1 MNNGQYN
8 PWENMVSG
16 TRRRVE
22 YDTIYDYF
30 WIYDFEGRYG
40 FFLKLDIHE
49 RITTDIM
56 LRGIDIK
63 IEKTQD
69 NCTEF
74 YLALEENE
82 DWEIF
87 HALCFDLVFVID
99 AHESDSVKISKLL
112 ERLDKWKN
120 LLANK
125 RQLNMSKEQQMG
137 IFSELLC
144 LNNIIAPKVGYCAA
158 IDSWVGIEKDKQD
171 FNLEKCVVEVKS
183 HITTK
188 GNVANISSL
197 NQLTSE
203 KDKLYLVS
211 YGMTVNENGRSIDD
225 LYDEI
230 VAKLTGKE
238 HETLMMKLFISG
250 WVPHHE
256 NLRKEKFIKDSEK
269 IYDVNEL
276 FPKISSNDIDQR
288 VTELK
293 YKIDLSRCDEFL
305 CNKEDV
311 FGGE

>member
-1 MNNGQYN
+1 MKSSQYN
-8 PWENMVSG
+8 PWEDMVPG
-16 TRRRVE
+16 TQRRVE
-22 YDTIYDYF
+22 YDTSYDYF
-30 WIYDFEGRYG
+30 WIYDFERRYG
-40 FFLKLDIHE
+40 FFLKLDIQE
-49 RITTDIM
+49 QITTDIK

-69 NCTEF
+69 DYTEF

-87 HALCFDLVFVID
+87 HALCYDLVFVID

-125 RQLNMSKEQQMG
+125 RHLNISKEQQMG

-144 LNNIIAPKVGYCAA
+144 LSNFIAPNIGYGAA
-158 IDSWVGIEKDKQD
+158 IDAWVGIEKDKQD

-197 NQLTSE
+197 HQLISE

-211 YGMTVNENGRSIDD
+211 YGLTVNENGRTIDD

-230 VAKLTGKE
+230 VAKLTSRD

-256 NLRKEKFIKDSEK
+256 NLRKDKFIKDSEK
-269 IYDVNEL
+269 VYDVNEL
-276 FPKISSNDIDQR
+276 FPRISPNDIDKR
-288 VTELK
+288 VTEVK
-293 YKIDLSRCDEFL
+293 YKIDLSQCDEFL
-305 CNKEDV
+305 CNIEDIWW
-311 FGGE
+311 

>member
-1 MNNGQYN
+1 MKSNLNN
-8 PWENMVSG
+8 PWGNMVPG
-16 TRRRVE
+16 TQRRVE
-22 YDTIYDYF
+22 YDTSYDYF
-30 WIYDFEGRYG
+30 WIYDYERRYG
-40 FFLKLDIHE
+40 FFLNLEIQE
-49 RITTDIM
+49 QVTTDIM

-63 IEKTQD
+63 IEKTPD
-69 NCTEF
+69 NCIEF

-87 HALCFDLVFVID
+87 YALCFDLIFVMD
-99 AHESDSVKISKLL
+99 AHESGKVKISKLL

-125 RQLNMSKEQQMG
+125 HQLNISKEQQMG

-144 LNNIIAPKVGYCAA
+144 LNNIIALKVGYGAA
-158 IDSWVGIEKDKQD
+158 IDAWVGIERDKQD

-197 NQLTSE
+197 HQLTSE
-203 KDKLYLVS
+203 KDKLFLVS
-211 YGMTVNENGRSIDD
+211 YGLTVNENGRTIDD
-225 LYDEI
+225 LFDEI
-230 VAKLTGKE
+230 VAKLTSKE

-256 NLRKEKFIKDSEK
+256 KLMKDKFIMDSEK
-269 IYDVNEL
+269 VYEVNER
-276 FPKISSNDIDQR
+276 FPRISSNDIDQR
-288 VTELK
+288 LIEVK
-293 YKIDLSRCDEFL
+293 YKIDLSQCDEFL
-305 CNKEDV
+305 RNTEDI